1 MRPLTVVF
9 GALVALV
16 GISTSIWSARYA
28 PWVEHQRSAPEP
40 LVSRLQ
46 AMKDAAARRAGVT
59 SDAAEAGVRNPDPG
73 VDPRPP
79 VAEQGPFP
87 KALTGERVY
96 EFGRMAIGEK
106 KTHRF
111 RIENQGTAP
120 LVIAKGPT
128 ECKCTISNL
137 STRQIPPGNF
147 ADVEL
152 AWAPREAD
160 PAFEKSA
167 IIWTNDPRLSEI
179 RFRITGK
186 VGRSVAVSPTA
197 WHAGT
202 VAEDHDGKAA
212 GMLVSEVDRDF
223 KILSVEPSDRNV
235 TVSYKPM
242 TSHALSRVGMLG
254 GYEFTTSVGKGIP
267 IGNFRSHLKILTTL
281 DPKTPIDVE
290 LTAVRP
296 GPIRFLAAVPIVGS
310 ARWNAEKSVLN
321 LGRFRHEVGS
331 KTELPAFV
339 YDMPGRF
346 QVIAVKSSDS
356 FLKVS
361 VEPSQSSDAGA
372 RQGIRFVFEVPPGS
386 PPVNYFTGKPAHV
399 TVQTNHPALKQVDFD
414 LEFVCL

>member
-1 MRPLTVVF
+1 MRLSAVYIGIVVAIGGTVASSWF
-9 GALVALV
+9 
-16 GISTSIWSARYA
+16 ARYA
-28 PWVEHQRSAPEP
+28 PWVERRPSAPHP
-40 LVSRLQ
+40 LLSRVR
-46 AMKDAAARRAGVT
+46 AMEEGAARRAGTKRQAADDGIQNLDPAV
-59 SDAAEAGVRNPDPG
+59 DA
-73 VDPRPP
+73 RPP
-79 VAEQGPFP
+79 VADGALSP
-87 KALTGERVY
+87 KAVAAERVY

-111 RIENQGTAP
+111 RIENKGSAS

-179 RFRITGK
+179 RFRIVGK
-186 VGRSVAVSPTA
+186 VGRALAVSPTA

-267 IGNFRSHLKILTTL
+267 IGNFRSRLKILTTL

-296 GPIRFLAAVPIVGS
+296 GPIRFLSAVPLVGS

-331 KTELPAFV
+331 KTELPALV
-339 YDMPGRF
+339 YDMSGRF

-361 VEPSQSSDAGA
+361 VEPNQSSDAGA
-372 RQGIRFVFEVPPGS
+372 QRGIRFVFEVPPGS